1 MSGPAAPLDGVRVVE
16 LGVGL
21 ATPLAARLLG
31 DLGADVVK
39 VETPEGDR
47 TRSVAP
53 FYRAG
58 DGDER
63 SALFEYLNYNK
74 RGVSLEP
81 GRDGAV
87 LEELLSS
94 ADVVLI
100 GDDFAGLATWG
111 IDVGELHAAHPGL
124 VVVTLTPFGTT
135 GPKAAWKATDL
146 VLQAASGLLSF
157 GGSAE
162 RHPLRRGLRQSTYET
177 GLTAAYA
184 AEAALLGAREHG
196 GAVIDISMV
205 ECIASELVMTIP
217 EYTFTGAV
225 STRRPTVID
234 PLSGDPLPAGPGYVS
249 AQVTILT
256 PIGNLADFI
265 GDRRLAEPQYATPEG
280 RATRAGEVAEIFRS
294 ALAEVDPRDFFEG
307 ASARGILAGFV
318 QTADQLLECPHLDAR
333 EVFRTMPG
341 TLGVRPWRMP
351 AVTASLSRTGAT
363 VRRAAPL
370 LGEHTPEVVPAAVV
384 ASTEAG
390 AP

>member
-1 MSGPAAPLDGVRVVE
+1 MTGGEAPLDGVRVVE

-21 ATPLAARLLG
+21 ATPLAARMLG

-58 DGDER
+58 EDDER

-74 RGVSLEP
+74 RGVSLDP
-81 GRDGAV
+81 GADRDA
-87 LEELLSS
+87 LDELVST
-94 ADVVLI
+94 ADVLLV
-100 GDDFAGLATWG
+100 GDDFAQLTTWG
-111 IDVGELHAAHPGL
+111 IDVAELHAAHPGL
-124 VVVTLTPFGTT
+124 VIETLTPYGTT

-146 VLQAASGLLSF
+146 TMQAASGLLSF
-157 GGSAE
+157 GGNAE
-162 RHPLRRGLRQSTYET
+162 RYPLKRGLRQSTYEA

-196 GAVIDISMV
+196 GTVIDISIV
-205 ECIASELVMTIP
+205 ECIASELVLTIP
-217 EYTFTGAV
+217 EYAFTGAV

-234 PLSGDPLPAGPGYVS
+234 PLSGDPLPAGSGYVS
-249 AQVTILT
+249 AQITILT
-256 PIGNLADFI
+256 PISDLADFI
-265 GDRRLAEPQYATPEG
+265 ADQRLAEPQYATPEA
-280 RATRAGEVAEIFRS
+280 RATHAAEIAEIFRT
-294 ALAEVDPRDFFEG
+294 ALADVQPRDFFEG

-318 QTADQLLECPHLDAR
+318 QTAGQLLECPHLNAR

-341 TLGVRPWRMP
+341 TLDGRPWRMP
-351 AVTASLSRTGAT
+351 AVTASLSRTGVT

-370 LGEHTPEVVPAAVV
+370 LGEHDADLLSRVAAG
-384 ASTEAG
+384 TEAG
-390 AP
+390 AR